1 MEKKTAMEGRSWF
14 EQHGGTIIG
23 AGVMLLLGLV
33 ALAGMS

>member
-1 MEKKTAMEGRSWF
+1 MERKKANEGRSWF
-14 EQHGGTIIG
+14 EEHGGTIIG